1 MKKVLALILAS
12 VMLVGLVACG
22 NNTTKPSSLDIKLEM
37 QEVEQVNPVTGVTL
51 KDELIVS
58 PMKSDKFN
66 HETIAAEIQKLDF
79 AKNWYIETKYTE
91 KGLPYFTDNSQLTAF
106 MSANTVSL
114 YECNPDAE
122 AIGRSVHIAYTV
134 HTDVAEGYAAVAV
147 SFENGMDDKAIA
159 DADVQAVLKAVYG
172 EEYAQYLYNG
182 KMSKYDDEE
191 ERYTFATDYAAL
203 TFRRENSEYGK
214 EYAMELANNNSKQ
227 TYGYAGD
234 FQYHTELFLHVQN
247 LLVWNLNDTVFNINN
262 MGTEFLAKH
271 YGEGTHLTV
280 GTSILDTMNG
290 AYLYQEETGMKVLML
305 RYKLAQPGV
314 DTNDQLGFTITVSET
329 DKGIEMYLSLDI
341 GKIAKENVNDETK
354 AALYQQALQM
364 VRDICFVGEE
374 FELGEVQYVDFSLDT
389 TPAYAGI
396 IYSCTPD
403 ELGNE
408 KAVLTIGV
416 STDMSS
422 KPAETPAE

>member
-22 NNTTKPSSLDIKLEM
+22 NNATKPSSLDIKLEM

-51 KDELIVS
+51 KDELIIS
-58 PMKSDKFN
+58 PMKSEQFN

-79 AKNWYIETKYTE
+79 AKNWYVKTQYTE
-91 KGLPYFTDNSQLTAF
+91 KGLPYFTDNGQLTAF

-122 AIGRSVHIAYTV
+122 AIGRSVHITYTV
-134 HTDVAEGYAAVAV
+134 HTDVTEGYAAVAV

-234 FQYHTELFLHVQN
+234 FQYHTELFQHVQN
-247 LLVWNLNDTVFNINN
+247 LLVWNMNDTVLDIPN
-262 MGTEFLAKH
+262 MGAEFLAKH
-271 YGEGTHLTV
+271 YGEDTHLTV

-290 AYLYQEETGMKVLML
+290 AYLYQEADMKALML

-314 DTNDQLGFTITVSET
+314 DANDQLGFTITVSET

-354 AALYQQALQM
+354 AALYQQTLQM
-364 VRDICFVGEE
+364 VRDILFVGEE
-374 FELGEVQYVDFSLDT
+374 FELGEVQYVDFSFDG

-396 IYSCTPD
+396 RYDCTPD